1 LLGRVRKWTA
11 IGRPLQAVSE
21 LSMMLWEKA
30 RGRAPVRLVSMAGH
44 VRLVLCLLQALE
56 ELHALGR
63 RLLCRLAVRIRFG
76 LHTNGPLSAS
86 LHALAPLCPRASS
99 ARAWCCG
106 RWRGRRGVVNGLLV
120 DTQGV
125 ARSRRSPA
133 SLQHHSHL
141 APIPHRR
148 CTQHPTL
155 LGAARTGTFWR
166 FAGRPSPSPTAA
178 LAALRLAALSIL
190 AVSRSRTVSKLV
202 PMIVGQMQVRCRCAV
217 CCECACRR
225 VRVDVEPRPKP
236 SPHHASAN
244 QFATINSS
252 VVWQIATM
260 RCNFFSSRNTRD
272 TRLYTLL

>member
-76 LHTNGPLSAS
+76 LHINGPLSAS

-133 SLQHHSHL
+133 SLQTPL
-141 APIPHRR
+141 APRAHSTP
-148 CTQHPTL
+148 TMHPTSH
-155 LGAARTGTFWR
+155 TFGGCTYR
-166 FAGRPSPSPTAA
+166 HF
-178 LAALRLAALSIL
+178 LALRRATL
-190 AVSRSRTVSKLV
+190 AVSHSSAGGFALGRTFHFGCFAVAYCIQVSTNDRWSNAGPVSL
-202 PMIVGQMQVRCRCAV
+202 CRV
-217 CCECACRR
+217 
-225 VRVDVEPRPKP
+225 
-236 SPHHASAN
+236 
-244 QFATINSS
+244 
-252 VVWQIATM
+252 
-260 RCNFFSSRNTRD
+260 
-272 TRLYTLL
+272 L

>member
-1 LLGRVRKWTA
+1 M
-11 IGRPLQAVSE
+11 PLAVVFSAVS
-21 LSMMLWEKA
+21 LFAFDSA
-30 RGRAPVRLVSMAGH
+30 CTQT
-44 VRLVLCLLQALE
+44 VLCQQA
-56 ELHALGR
+56 
-63 RLLCRLAVRIRFG
+63 C
-76 LHTNGPLSAS
+76 TPSS
-86 LHALAPLCPRASS
+86 HALAPLYPGASS

-120 DTQGV
+120 DTQGL

-133 SLQHHSHL
+133 SLQHHSRL
-141 APIPHRR
+141 SPIPHRR
-148 CTQHPTL
+148 CTQHSTL

-178 LAALRLAALSIL
+178 LAALRLAALSIS
-190 AVSRSRTVSKLV
+190 ADSRSRAVSKSV
-202 PMIVGQMQVRCRCAV
+202 PMVVSQMQVRCRCAV

-260 RCNFFSSRNTRD
+260 RCIFFSVK
-272 TRLYTLL
+272 TLAIHHTLFCDSPKEYVWLPCSAGRPR